1 MRLQF
6 LLAIAIVSLTACSSG
21 KGSAKRFNIKGKLE
35 NRTAGMVYLEEIP
48 MATMQQTV
56 VDSVAPDKNG
66 NFNLKAITSEARVY
80 NIRVGQDN
88 YPAASLINDE
98 PEVSV
103 KLIYDKAR
111 PDFPDHYVIEGSPIS
126 IQLQQYM
133 LRFNSSLQEIFA
145 SVKLLDSVQKNG
157 AKDLSFE
164 SYQRDIQIK
173 GEQVKKFTDSL
184 FAKNENPALTLMT
197 LSYYQ
202 SMASNPNF
210 GLSPYGNED
219 VIALVDNVAKKY
231 PKHQG
236 VATLKAM
243 LNSPSSTSGGLVG
256 SIAPDF
262 SLPDPSGKMISLS
275 SFKGKYVLV
284 DFWASWCA
292 PCRQENPTVVAAF
305 KKFRDKNFTILG
317 VSLDEKKA
325 DWQKAVMKDNL
336 TWTQVSDL
344 GGWNS
349 AVVPLYKIEGIPF
362 NVLIDP
368 QGKVLA
374 TSLRGEA
381 LEATLAKI
389 LK

>member
-1 MRLQF
+1 MRTHY
-6 LLAIAIVSLTACSSG
+6 LLALSVLVFVSCSSG
-21 KGSAKRFNIKGKLE
+21 KGSTKRFNIKGKLE
-35 NRTAGMVYLEEIP
+35 NRTAEMVYLEEIP

-66 NFNLKAITSEARVY
+66 NFSLKAISGEARVY

-103 KLIYDKAR
+103 KLVYNAAR
-111 PDFPDHYVIEGSPIS
+111 PDFPDHYVIDGSPVS

-133 LRFNSSLQEIFA
+133 LHFNSSLQEIFA
-145 SVKLLDSVQKNG
+145 SVKMLDSIQKSG
-157 AKDLSFE
+157 SKDLSFE
-164 SYQRDIQIK
+164 SYQRAIQLK

-219 VIALVDNVAKKY
+219 VIALVDNVSKKY

-243 LNSPSSTSGGLVG
+243 LNAPSSTTGGLVG
-256 SIAPDF
+256 SVAPDF
-262 SLPDPSGKMISLS
+262 SLPDANGKMISLS

-292 PCRQENPTVVAAF
+292 PCRQENPNVVAAF
-305 KKFRDKNFTILG
+305 KKFRDKNFTVLG

-325 DWQKAVMKDNL
+325 DWLKAVMKDNL

-349 AVVPLYKIEGIPF
+349 SVVPQYKIEGIPF
-362 NVLIDP
+362 NVLVDP
-368 QGKVLA
+368 QGKVIA

-381 LEATLAKI
+381 LEATLAQV

>member
-1 MRLQF
+1 MRLSF
-6 LLAIAIVSLTACSSG
+6 LLVIAVATFTACSSG
-21 KGSAKRFNIKGKLE
+21 KGSTKRFNVKGTLE
-35 NRTAGMVYLEEIP
+35 NRTAAMVYLEEIP

-66 NFNLKAITSEARVY
+66 NFNLKAITGEARVY

-103 KLIYDKAR
+103 KLVYNAAR
-111 PDFPDHYVIEGSPIS
+111 PDFPDHYVIEGSPVS

-133 LRFNSSLQEIFA
+133 LHFNSSLQEIFS
-145 SVKLLDSVQKNG
+145 SVKLLDSVQKAG
-157 AKDLSFE
+157 VKDFSFE
-164 SYQRDIQIK
+164 TYQRDIQSK

-184 FAKNENPALTLMT
+184 FEKNENPALTLMT

-243 LNSPSSTSGGLVG
+243 LNAPSSTSGGLIG
-256 SIAPDF
+256 SVAPDF
-262 SLPDPSGKMISLS
+262 SLPDASGKMISLS

-284 DFWASWCA
+284 DFWASWCS
-292 PCRQENPTVVAAF
+292 PCRQENPNVVAAF
-305 KKFRDKNFTILG
+305 QKFRDKNFTVLG

-325 DWQKAVMKDNL
+325 DWQKAIMKDNL
-336 TWTQVSDL
+336 TWTHVSDL

-368 QGKVLA
+368 QGKILA
-374 TSLRGEA
+374 TSLRGED
-381 LEATLAKI
+381 LEATLANI